1 MDDFRLD
8 EELNIEGF
16 DENGEPILAKKKVA
30 HGDDDNADLE
40 DGLDDDLFGEN
51 FEAMGISEED
61 FG

>member
-8 EELNIEGF
+8 DDLNIEDF
-16 DENGEPILAKKKVA
+16 DENGNPILAKKKAV
-30 HGDDDNADLE
+30 HGDDDDFEDDLA
-40 DGLDDDLFGEN
+40 DDDLFGEN